1 MANVKKTNQDDVR
14 NIQMKIYVSRNELKK
29 HGNGNEDKG
38 RKTLS
43 LGFRELRDKQLK

>member
-29 HGNGNEDKG
+29 HGG
-38 RKTLS
+38 REELS
-43 LGFRELRDKQLK
+43 KKFRELRDKQIK